1 MRIHDCNRY
10 NIWDIRTYNILND
23 GTLDFDLARRVVA
36 TKIDSEWAT
45 EIHKAH
51 IQVGMTI
58 WVVRDHNLV
67 EKVTVV
73 DTSVYGFYGQRAM
86 LGKNYKGEEETERDR
101 VLFYSYHYRIID
113 PGFCLM
119 YEMYE
124 PEKAFSTSSY

>member
-1 MRIHDCNRY
+1 MRIHECNNY
-10 NIWDIRTYNILND
+10 NIWDIRTYNVLND

-36 TKIDSEWAT
+36 TKIDSEWAI

-51 IQVGMTI
+51 IQVGMTL
-58 WVVRDHNLV
+58 WVVRDHNFV

-73 DTSVYGFYGQRAM
+73 DTSVRGFYGQRAM
-86 LGKNYKGEEETERDR
+86 LGKNYKGEEETEKDR
-101 VLFYSYHYRIID
+101 VWFYSYHYRIID